1 MTNASRWMESP
12 HAPAARPGRR
22 RDVALGL
29 AGAALAAGALSSG
42 CIGSVDGALSG
53 RAPGTM
59 ESAFWRYEGADGSEV
74 VTIEAYDFR
83 GACQT
88 WARWWEGYE
97 AARSSAASDEE
108 LAATLTSLD
117 EEVLPESFWSVVLRL
132 APAGGRTEAEGY
144 AAVTGA
150 SNLGPGDFDLVV
162 CARDERTDWAAV
174 IAGDGTGHECWNSG
188 GGTAD
193 VTGFDPGG
201 EILVRGEADMLDA
214 AGEPA
219 GSVSFSLAV
228 PACGAEAHGG
238 E

>member
-1 MTNASRWMESP
+1 MKKIRSRLESSRF
-12 HAPAARPGRR
+12 PAVRPGPMG
-22 RDVALGL
+22 DVTLRL
-29 AGAALAAGALSSG
+29 AAAAVAAGALSSG
-42 CIGSVDGALSG
+42 CIGSVEGALSG
-53 RAPGTM
+53 RSPGTM
-59 ESAFWRYEGADGSEV
+59 ESAFWRYEGANGSEV

-88 WARWWEGYE
+88 WARWWEGYDD
-97 AARSSAASDEE
+97 ARSGATSDED
-108 LAATLTSLD
+108 LAEALTSLD
-117 EEVLPESFWSVVLRL
+117 EEVLPEAFWSVVLRL
-132 APAGGRTEAEGY
+132 APADGRTEAEGY

-150 SNLGPGDFDLVV
+150 SNLGPGAFELVI
-162 CARDERTDWAAV
+162 CAREERTDWAAV
-174 IAGDGTGHECWNSG
+174 VAGDTTGHECWNSG

-201 EILVRGEADMLDA
+201 EIFVRGDADMLDA

-228 PACGAEAHGG
+228 PACGAEAHGA